1 MTKFHD
7 LDFKKLSD
15 GSIRLTQDDRMDEA
29 SVIDM
34 HPEQL
39 LYMARQLC
47 GMKPE
52 TAAVAKDLERKLAV
66 LDAGIAA
73 LVLDD
78 GIRTEIIERCGSG
91 IEIILRLDALYDLA
105 VEFTVG
111 LTPDYDHPNL
121 LPKSTP
127 KETQSKPTGFDS
139 LNPSQPT
146 PPPIKTQPSA
156 TVQADGQLGLAV

>member
-39 LYMARQLC
+39 LYMARQLS
-47 GMKPE
+47 GMKPD
-52 TAAVAKDLERKLAV
+52 TASKIADLERRIAVMTDKLQNIVCNGAFRSD
-66 LDAGIAA
+66 L
-73 LVLDD
+73 
-78 GIRTEIIERCGSG
+78 IERIAEGF
-91 IEIILRLDALYDLA
+91 EYLAKLDGLLDLA
-105 VEFTVG
+105 MEFDG
-111 LTPDYDHPNL
+111 GRLEPEYRDSEQQDGYGA
-121 LPKSTP
+121 
-127 KETQSKPTGFDS
+127 SKPAIDQGK
-139 LNPSQPT
+139 
-146 PPPIKTQPSA
+146 KTQPSA